1 MNEEQIPL
9 TPAEQM
15 RRIRQAV
22 LAETA
27 EEASAILA
35 ASHSRQDLLRE
46 RVADLESKMLLRER
60 PFASRVVLIGPVI
73 AWVRSL
79 WNWMST
85 KWYVLPLIRQQNEFN
100 MAVAQTLREIVAS
113 LESLTNLTRDV
124 QMRVAD
130 LEASMSSRVEESQER
145 RLDARWD

>member
-15 RRIRQAV
+15 RRIREAV

-35 ASHSRQDLLRE
+35 ASHSRQDVLRE

-130 LEASMSSRVEESQER
+130 LEASMSSQVEESQER

>member
-15 RRIRQAV
+15 RRIREAV

-27 EEASAILA
+27 KEASAILA
-35 ASHSRQDLLRE
+35 ASLSRQDVLRE
-46 RVADLESKMLLRER
+46 HVADLESKMLLRER
-60 PFASRVVLIGPVI
+60 PFVSRVVLIGPVI

-130 LEASMSSRVEESQER
+130 LEASMSSQVEESQER